1 MSENES
7 YSEAVVETVM
17 EAAHSESEQ
26 SDSEKELSTNR
37 WIALT
42 TIVLTVISSLCALGS
57 SMSSHEGSRF
67 RDETT
72 LATAEQSGKRAV
84 VHILHSQKRLFSEL
98 DLPFDPELDKVIHTL
113 EQESTQLANMAS
125 IAKQTADIEKNTLH
139 LFEFTSTFL
148 GISISF
154 CGLSILLSR
163 KWIWYA
169 GVGIGSIATCFV
181 FAAYIY
187 RLIHF

>member
-7 YSEAVVETVM
+7 FSEAAVETVM
-17 EAAHSESEQ
+17 EAVNTEPNQ
-26 SDSEKELSTNR
+26 TNSEKELNANR

-42 TIVLTVISSLCALGS
+42 TIVLTLISSLCALGS

-84 VHILHSQKRLFSEL
+84 VHILNSQKRLFSEL
-98 DLPFDPELDKVIHTL
+98 DLPFDPELDQTILTL
-113 EQESTQLANMAS
+113 EKESARLSGMATM
-125 IAKQTADIEKNTLH
+125 AKQTAEIEKNTLH
-139 LFEFTSTFL
+139 LFEFASTIL

-154 CGLSILLSR
+154 CGLAILLSR
-163 KWIWYA
+163 KWVWYA
-169 GVGIGSIATCFV
+169 GIGIGSIASCFV